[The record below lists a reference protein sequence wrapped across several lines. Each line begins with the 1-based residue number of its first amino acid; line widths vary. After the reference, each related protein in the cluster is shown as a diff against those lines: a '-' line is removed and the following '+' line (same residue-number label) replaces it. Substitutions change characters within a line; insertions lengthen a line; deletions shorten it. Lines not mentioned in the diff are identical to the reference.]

1 MGGLFNTLVITNVL
15 IVLDA
20 LEIAAEPNRRRLLH
34 LLARQEQPVGELA
47 AHFTVSRSAVSQHLL
62 LLEQAGLV
70 AARKEGRNRYYR
82 LDPEGMGR
90 LRALVEQFWTDELDL
105 LAADAAELAGNRSR
119 PGNPAPST
127 PDTSFQDKGPLR

>member
-1 MGGLFNTLVITNVL
+1 M
-15 IVLDA
+15 LDA

-34 LLARQEQPVGELA
+34 LLARQEQAVGELA
-47 AHFTVSRSAVSQHLL
+47 AHFTVSRSAISQHLL

-82 LDPEGMGR
+82 LDPQGMGR

-105 LAADAAELAGNRSR
+105 LAADAAALAENRRR
-119 PGNPAPST
+119 PGSTAPL
-127 PDTSFQDKGPLR
+127 Q

>member
-1 MGGLFNTLVITNVL
+1 MGRESGPLGTAL
-15 IVLDA
+15 IRNRA
-20 LEIAAEPNRRRLLH
+20 LR
-34 LLARQEQPVGELA
+34 
-47 AHFTVSRSAVSQHLL
+47 RSAVSQHLL

-105 LAADAAELAGNRSR
+105 LAADAAELAGNRPQ
-119 PGNPAPST
+119 PGDPAP
-127 PDTSFQDKGPLR
+127 R

>member
-1 MGGLFNTLVITNVL
+1 M
-15 IVLDA
+15 
-20 LEIAAEPNRRRLLH
+20 
-34 LLARQEQPVGELA
+34 GELA

-105 LAADAAELAGNRSR
+105 LAADAAELAGNRNR
-119 PGNPAPST
+119 PGDPAP
-127 PDTSFQDKGPLR
+127 R